1 MFSVSSKKQSS
12 ISNLL
17 IKTNYTENN
26 SIFDFNITYIDET
39 SVQLEVN
46 IIDGEKVKL
55 FLINK
60 DNNKDIL
67 TITINNKK
75 YDKIINLP
83 FKLIIDESISYYK
96 IPKII
101 HQSYKKNVKKNMY
114 NAITSWKLM
123 NINFEYKYWNDDD
136 CIKLINEHFSKDV
149 MDAYNSLYAGAYKS
163 DIFRLCALYV
173 YGGVWADISSICK
186 YPIEKIISEKN
197 NLIIV
202 KDNPSQLTIGN
213 IYQAFII
220 TELNSK
226 IIKFILDF
234 TVDKVL
240 NYEHYNNV
248 YPELINNTISVTG
261 PTVFAIGINKI
272 LGRDD
277 TCMIKDKSIE
287 YNNIDYGLVNILF
300 LDHFPGKI
308 VMDNITIINTKYKN
322 WQNDRTNSHY
332 SKLFQD
338 GFIYKKK
345 IKDID
350 VDILNPCIYQIW
362 IQNDFVTI
370 NMYNAI
376 QTIINNNKYFNYK
389 LLTNEKIIKLIEN
402 DYEFPLLIKVYN
414 KLIPY
419 AYKSDLIRYYMLYK
433 YGGVY
438 IDIDFVNINGIQE
451 LYENN
456 DLVVCKDINKIDIS
470 NGFICCKKG
479 NLFFKLLVEQIIDNI
494 LVNKINYNNDLEI
507 TGPSFFGKHFEQYF
521 QISNPFNNGYY
532 FEKNTKITILNHSI
546 NLPLPKGTW
555 INSSRNFRIK
565 YNTLYAECKNING
578 KWNKTNI
585 VFYVEDEISNMN
597 GKLVS
602 SSSNLNRK
610 SNFDKNSTFIYDENK
625 LYFNSKYDNYD
636 YEKLTLL
643 NGNDYAVMYKSNNII
658 NNDE

>member
-1 MFSVSSKKQSS
+1 MFSVSSKKQTS

-17 IKTNYTENN
+17 IQTNYTENN

-39 SVQLEVN
+39 SLQLEVN
-46 IIDGEKVKL
+46 IIDGEKITL

-67 TITINNKK
+67 TIPIDNKN
-75 YDKIINLP
+75 YVEIINLP
-83 FKLIIDESISYYK
+83 FKLIVDESISFYK

-101 HQSYKKNVKKNMY
+101 HQSYKPNVKKNMY
-114 NAITSWKLM
+114 NAINSWKLM

-136 CIKLINEHFSKDV
+136 CIKLINEHFNENV

-163 DIFRLCALYV
+163 DIFRLCVLYI
-173 YGGVWADISSICK
+173 YGGVWTDISSICK
-186 YPIEKIISEKN
+186 YPIDKIIFEKN

-202 KDNPSQLTIGN
+202 KDHPAQVNNGN

-220 TELNSK
+220 TESNSK

-248 YPELINNTISVTG
+248 YPQLINNSIFVTG
-261 PTVFAIGINKI
+261 PAVFAIGINKI
-272 LGRDD
+272 LGRND
-277 TCMIKDKSIE
+277 TSIIKDKLIE
-287 YNNIDYGLVNILF
+287 HNSIDYGLVNIRL
-300 LDHFPGKI
+300 LDHYPGNI
-308 VMDNITIINTKYKN
+308 LMDNITIIDTKYES
-322 WQNDRTNSHY
+322 WQNDRINTHY
-332 SKLFQD
+332 SKLFEN
-338 GFIYKKK
+338 GFVYKKK

-362 IQNDFVTI
+362 IQSEFTSI

-376 QTIINNNKYFNYK
+376 QTIINNNNYFNYK

-451 LYENN
+451 LYKNN
-456 DLVVCKDINKIDIS
+456 DLVICKDINANNIS

-479 NLFFKLLVEQIIDNI
+479 NLFFKFLVEKIIDNI
-494 LVNKINYNNDLEI
+494 LVNKINYKSDLEI
-507 TGPSFFGKHFEQYF
+507 SGPIFFGKHFEEYF
-521 QISNPFNNGYY
+521 KISKPFNNGYY
-532 FEKNTKITILNHSI
+532 FEKNTRITILNHSI
-546 NLPLPKGTW
+546 NLPLPKGSW
-555 INSSRNFRIK
+555 INSSRNIQIK
-565 YNTLYAECKNING
+565 YNTLYAECKNISG
-578 KWNKTNI
+578 KWNETNI
-585 VFYVEDEISNMN
+585 TFYVEDEISNMN
-597 GKLVS
+597 GKLISPS
-602 SSSNLNRK
+602 SLNRK

-636 YEKLTLL
+636 YEKVTFLD
-643 NGNDYAVMYKSNNII
+643 GNDFAVMYKSNNII
-658 NNDE
+658 NYDE